1 MLNKKFIT
9 FEGGEGSGKS
19 TQIKL
24 FQKKLSKYGNVILTR
39 EPGGTK
45 ESELI
50 RKILVKGKKTK
61 FSDEVE
67 ILLLYA
73 ARKDH
78 LDKVII
84 PNLKKKNYVLCD
96 RYTDSTFAY
105 QTKGSQSNLKLI
117 KLLNRSITG
126 NFLPSLTFYL
136 DIEPSKGIRRSKLKQ
151 QSNKE
156 LRFENMPLSYHRQIR
171 QNFLKLSKK
180 NKRVIK
186 IDASQSKKIIEDT
199 IWEIFSKLK

>member
-1 MLNKKFIT
+1 MLNKRFIT

-19 TQIKL
+19 TQIRL
-24 FQKKLSKYGNVILTR
+24 FQKKLSKIGNVILTR

-50 RKILVKGKKTK
+50 RKILVKGKETK

-96 RYTDSTFAY
+96 RYIDSTFAY
-105 QTKGSQSNLKLI
+105 QAKGKHSNLRLI
-117 KLLNRSITG
+117 RLLNKSITG

-136 DIEPSKGIRRSKLKQ
+136 DIDPSKGVRRSKRS
-151 QSNKE
+151 SNKE

-180 NKRVIK
+180 HKRIVK
-186 IDASQSKKIIEDT
+186 IDASLSKKEIGDT
-199 IWEIFSKLK
+199 IWKVFNKTKI

>member
-1 MLNKKFIT
+1 MLNKRFIT

-19 TQIKL
+19 TQIRL
-24 FQKKLSKYGNVILTR
+24 FKKKLSKIGNVILTR

-50 RKILVKGKKTK
+50 RKILVKGKETK

-96 RYTDSTFAY
+96 RYIDSTFAY
-105 QTKGSQSNLKLI
+105 QAKGKRSNLKLI
-117 KLLNRSITG
+117 RLLNKSITG

-136 DIEPSKGIRRSKLKQ
+136 DIDPSKGIRRSKRS
-151 QSNKE
+151 SNKE

-180 NKRVIK
+180 NKRIVK
-186 IDASQSKKIIEDT
+186 IDASLSKKEIGDT
-199 IWEIFSKLK
+199 IWKVFNKTKI

>member
-1 MLNKKFIT
+1 MLNKRFIT

-19 TQIKL
+19 TQIRL
-24 FQKKLSKYGNVILTR
+24 FKKKLSKIGNVILTR

-50 RKILVKGKKTK
+50 RKILVKGKESK

-96 RYTDSTFAY
+96 RYIDSTFAY
-105 QTKGSQSNLKLI
+105 QTKGKQSNLKLI
-117 KLLNRSITG
+117 RLLNKSITG
-126 NFLPSLTFYL
+126 NILPSLTFYL
-136 DIEPSKGIRRSKLKQ
+136 DIDPSKGIRRSKRL
-151 QSNKE
+151 SNKE

-171 QNFLKLSKK
+171 QNFLALSKK
-180 NKRVIK
+180 HNRIVK
-186 IDASQSKKIIEDT
+186 IDGSLSKKEIEDK
-199 IWEIFSKLK
+199 IWKVFNKTKK

>member
-1 MLNKKFIT
+1 MLNKRFIT

-19 TQIKL
+19 TQIRL
-24 FQKKLSKYGNVILTR
+24 FKKKLSKIGNVILTR

-50 RKILVKGKKTK
+50 RKILVKGKETK

-78 LDKVII
+78 LNKVII

-96 RYTDSTFAY
+96 RYIDSTLAY
-105 QTKGSQSNLKLI
+105 QAKGKQSNLKLI
-117 KLLNRSITG
+117 RLLNKSITG

-136 DIEPSKGIRRSKLKQ
+136 DIDPSKGIRRSKRS
-151 QSNKE
+151 SNKE

-180 NKRVIK
+180 HKRIVK
-186 IDASQSKKIIEDT
+186 IDASLSKKEIGDT
-199 IWEIFSKLK
+199 IWKVFNKTKI

>member
-1 MLNKKFIT
+1 MLNKRFIT

-19 TQIKL
+19 TQIRL
-24 FQKKLSKYGNVILTR
+24 FKKKLSKIGNVILTR

-50 RKILVKGKKTK
+50 RKILVKGKETK

-96 RYTDSTFAY
+96 RYIDSTFAY
-105 QTKGSQSNLKLI
+105 QAKGKHSNLKLI
-117 KLLNRSITG
+117 RLLNKSITG
-126 NFLPSLTFYL
+126 NLLPSLTFYL
-136 DIEPSKGIRRSKLKQ
+136 DIDPSKGIRRSKRS
-151 QSNKE
+151 SNKE

-180 NKRVIK
+180 HKRIVK
-186 IDASQSKKIIEDT
+186 IDASLSKKEIGDT
-199 IWEIFSKLK
+199 IWKVFNKTKI

>member
-1 MLNKKFIT
+1 MLNKRFIT

-19 TQIKL
+19 TQIRL
-24 FQKKLSKYGNVILTR
+24 FKKKLSKIGNVILTR
-39 EPGGTK
+39 EPGGTR

-50 RKILVKGKKTK
+50 RKILVKGRESK

-96 RYTDSTFAY
+96 RYIDSTFAY
-105 QTKGSQSNLKLI
+105 QTKGKQSNLKLI
-117 KLLNRSITG
+117 RLLNKSITG
-126 NFLPSLTFYL
+126 NILPSLTFYL
-136 DIEPSKGIRRSKLKQ
+136 DIDPSKGIRRSKRL
-151 QSNKE
+151 SNKE

-171 QNFLKLSKK
+171 QNFLALSKK
-180 NKRVIK
+180 HKRIVK
-186 IDASQSKKIIEDT
+186 IDGSLSKKEIEDK
-199 IWEIFSKLK
+199 IWKVFNKTKK

>member
-1 MLNKKFIT
+1 MLNKRFIT

-19 TQIKL
+19 TQIRL
-24 FQKKLSKYGNVILTR
+24 FKKKLSKIGNVILTR

-50 RKILVKGKKTK
+50 RKILVKGNESK

-96 RYTDSTFAY
+96 RYIDSTFAY
-105 QTKGSQSNLKLI
+105 QTKGKQSNLKLI
-117 KLLNRSITG
+117 RLLNKSITG
-126 NFLPSLTFYL
+126 NILPSLTFYL
-136 DIEPSKGIRRSKLKQ
+136 DIDPSKGIRRSKRL
-151 QSNKE
+151 SNKE

-171 QNFLKLSKK
+171 QNFLALSKK
-180 NKRVIK
+180 HNRIVK
-186 IDASQSKKIIEDT
+186 IDGSLSKKEIEDK
-199 IWEIFSKLK
+199 IWKVFNKTNK

>member
-1 MLNKKFIT
+1 MLNKRFIT

-19 TQIKL
+19 TQIRL
-24 FQKKLSKYGNVILTR
+24 FKKKLSKIGNVILTR

-50 RKILVKGKKTK
+50 RKILVKGKETK

-96 RYTDSTFAY
+96 RYIDSTFAY
-105 QTKGSQSNLKLI
+105 QAKGKHSNLKLI
-117 KLLNRSITG
+117 RLLNKSITA

-136 DIEPSKGIRRSKLKQ
+136 DIDPSKGVRRSKRS
-151 QSNKE
+151 SNKE

-180 NKRVIK
+180 HKRIVK
-186 IDASQSKKIIEDT
+186 IDASLSKKEIGDT
-199 IWEIFSKLK
+199 IWKVFNKTKI

>member
-1 MLNKKFIT
+1 MLNKRFIT

-19 TQIKL
+19 TQIRL
-24 FQKKLSKYGNVILTR
+24 FKKKLSKIGNVILTR

-50 RKILVKGKKTK
+50 RKILVKGKETK

-96 RYTDSTFAY
+96 RYIDSTFAY
-105 QTKGSQSNLKLI
+105 QAKGKHRNLKLI
-117 KLLNRSITG
+117 RLLNKSITG

-136 DIEPSKGIRRSKLKQ
+136 DIDPSKGIRRSKRS
-151 QSNKE
+151 SNKE

-171 QNFLKLSKK
+171 QNFLKLS
-180 NKRVIK
+180 NKHRRIVK
-186 IDASQSKKIIEDT
+186 IDASLSKKEIGDT
-199 IWEIFSKLK
+199 IWKVFNKTKI

>member
-1 MLNKKFIT
+1 MLNKRFIT

-19 TQIKL
+19 TQIRL
-24 FQKKLSKYGNVILTR
+24 FKKKLSKIGNVILTR

-50 RKILVKGKKTK
+50 RKILVKGKETK

-96 RYTDSTFAY
+96 RYIDSTFAY
-105 QTKGSQSNLKLI
+105 QAKGRHSNLKLI
-117 KLLNRSITG
+117 RLLNKSITG

-136 DIEPSKGIRRSKLKQ
+136 DIDPSKGIRRSKRS
-151 QSNKE
+151 SNKE

-180 NKRVIK
+180 HKRIVK
-186 IDASQSKKIIEDT
+186 IDASLSKKEIGDT
-199 IWEIFSKLK
+199 IWKVFNKTKI

>member
-1 MLNKKFIT
+1 MLNKRFIT

-24 FQKKLSKYGNVILTR
+24 FKKKLSKFGNVILTR

-45 ESELI
+45 ESERI
-50 RKILVKGKKTK
+50 RNILVKGKEIK

-96 RYTDSTFAY
+96 RYIDSTFAY
-105 QTKGSQSNLKLI
+105 QAKGKHSNLKLI
-117 KLLNRSITG
+117 KLLNKSITD

-136 DIEPSKGIRRSKLKQ
+136 DIDPLKGIRRSKRS
-151 QSNKE
+151 SNKE

-180 NKRVIK
+180 NKRIVK
-186 IDASQSKKIIEDT
+186 IDASLSKKEIEDK
-199 IWEIFSKLK
+199 IWKVFNKVKK

>member
-1 MLNKKFIT
+1 MLNKRFIT

-19 TQIKL
+19 TQIRL
-24 FQKKLSKYGNVILTR
+24 FKKKLSKIGNVILTR

-50 RKILVKGKKTK
+50 RKILVKGKESK

-96 RYTDSTFAY
+96 RYIDSTFAY
-105 QTKGSQSNLKLI
+105 QTKGKQSNLKLI
-117 KLLNRSITG
+117 RLLNKSITG
-126 NFLPSLTFYL
+126 NILPSLTFYL
-136 DIEPSKGIRRSKLKQ
+136 DIDPSKGIRRSKRL
-151 QSNKE
+151 SNKE

-171 QNFLKLSKK
+171 QNFLALSKK
-180 NKRVIK
+180 HKRIVK
-186 IDASQSKKIIEDT
+186 IDGSLSKKEIEDK
-199 IWEIFSKLK
+199 IWKVFNKTKK

>member
-1 MLNKKFIT
+1 VLNKRFIT

-19 TQIKL
+19 TQIRL
-24 FQKKLSKYGNVILTR
+24 FKKKLSKIGNVILTR

-50 RKILVKGKKTK
+50 RKILVKGKETK

-96 RYTDSTFAY
+96 RYIDSTFAY
-105 QTKGSQSNLKLI
+105 QAKGKHSNLKLI
-117 KLLNRSITG
+117 RLLNKSITD

-136 DIEPSKGIRRSKLKQ
+136 DIDPSKGIRRSKRS
-151 QSNKE
+151 SNKE

-180 NKRVIK
+180 HKRIVK
-186 IDASQSKKIIEDT
+186 IDASLSKKEIGDT
-199 IWEIFSKLK
+199 IWKVFNKTKI

>member
-1 MLNKKFIT
+1 MLNKRFIT

-19 TQIKL
+19 TQIRL
-24 FQKKLSKYGNVILTR
+24 FKKKLSKIGNVILTR

-50 RKILVKGKKTK
+50 RKILVKGKETK

-96 RYTDSTFAY
+96 RYIDSTFAY
-105 QTKGSQSNLKLI
+105 QAKGKPSNLKLI
-117 KLLNRSITG
+117 RLLNKSITG

-136 DIEPSKGIRRSKLKQ
+136 DIDPSKGIRRSKRS
-151 QSNKE
+151 SNKE

-171 QNFLKLSKK
+171 QNFLKLTKK
-180 NKRVIK
+180 HKRIVK
-186 IDASQSKKIIEDT
+186 IDASLSKKEIGDT
-199 IWEIFSKLK
+199 IWKVFNKTKI

>member
-1 MLNKKFIT
+1 MLNKRFIT

-19 TQIKL
+19 TQIRL
-24 FQKKLSKYGNVILTR
+24 FKKKLSKIGNVILTR

-50 RKILVKGKKTK
+50 RKILVKGKETK

-78 LDKVII
+78 LNKVII

-96 RYTDSTFAY
+96 RYIDSTFAY
-105 QTKGSQSNLKLI
+105 QAKGKRSNLKLI
-117 KLLNRSITG
+117 RLLNKSITG

-136 DIEPSKGIRRSKLKQ
+136 DIDPSKGIRRSKRS
-151 QSNKE
+151 SNKE

-180 NKRVIK
+180 HKRIVK
-186 IDASQSKKIIEDT
+186 IDASLSKKEIGDT
-199 IWEIFSKLK
+199 IWKVFNKTKI

>member
-1 MLNKKFIT
+1 VLNKRFIT

-19 TQIKL
+19 TQIRL
-24 FQKKLSKYGNVILTR
+24 FKKKLSKIGNVILTR

-50 RKILVKGKKTK
+50 RKILVKGKETK

-96 RYTDSTFAY
+96 RYIDSTFAY
-105 QTKGSQSNLKLI
+105 QAKGKPSNLKLI
-117 KLLNRSITG
+117 RLLNKSITG

-136 DIEPSKGIRRSKLKQ
+136 DIDPSKGIRRSKRS
-151 QSNKE
+151 SNKE

-180 NKRVIK
+180 HKRIVK
-186 IDASQSKKIIEDT
+186 IDASLSKKEIGDT
-199 IWEIFSKLK
+199 IWKVFNKTKI

>member
-1 MLNKKFIT
+1 MLNKRFIT

-19 TQIKL
+19 TQIRL
-24 FQKKLSKYGNVILTR
+24 FKKKLSKIGNVILTR

-50 RKILVKGKKTK
+50 RKILVKGKETK

-96 RYTDSTFAY
+96 RYIDSTFAY
-105 QTKGSQSNLKLI
+105 QTKGKQSNLKLI
-117 KLLNRSITG
+117 RLLNKSITG
-126 NFLPSLTFYL
+126 NILPSLTFYL
-136 DIEPSKGIRRSKLKQ
+136 DIDPSKGIRRSKRL
-151 QSNKE
+151 SNKE

-171 QNFLKLSKK
+171 QNFLALSKK
-180 NKRVIK
+180 HKRIVK
-186 IDASQSKKIIEDT
+186 IDGSLSKKEIEDK
-199 IWEIFSKLK
+199 IWKVFNKTKK

>member
-1 MLNKKFIT
+1 MLNKRFIT

-19 TQIKL
+19 TQIRL
-24 FQKKLSKYGNVILTR
+24 FKKKLSKIENVILTR

-50 RKILVKGKKTK
+50 RKILVKGKETK

-96 RYTDSTFAY
+96 RYIDSTFAY
-105 QTKGSQSNLKLI
+105 QTKGKQSNLKLI
-117 KLLNRSITG
+117 RLLNKTIID

-136 DIEPSKGIRRSKLKQ
+136 DIDPSKGISRSKRL
-151 QSNKE
+151 SNKE
-156 LRFENMPLSYHRQIR
+156 LRFENMPLSYHQQIR
-171 QNFLKLSKK
+171 KNFLKLSKK
-180 NKRVIK
+180 HKRIVK
-186 IDASQSKKIIEDT
+186 IDGSLSKKEIEDS
-199 IWEIFSKLK
+199 IWKVFKKTQK

>member
-1 MLNKKFIT
+1 MLNKRFIT

-19 TQIKL
+19 TQIRL
-24 FQKKLSKYGNVILTR
+24 FKKKLSKIGNVILTR

-50 RKILVKGKKTK
+50 RKILVKGKETK

-96 RYTDSTFAY
+96 RYIDSTFAY
-105 QTKGSQSNLKLI
+105 QAKGKHSNLKLI
-117 KLLNRSITG
+117 RLLNKSITG

-136 DIEPSKGIRRSKLKQ
+136 DIDPSKGIRRSKRS
-151 QSNKE
+151 SNKE

-180 NKRVIK
+180 HKRIVK
-186 IDASQSKKIIEDT
+186 IDASLSKKEIGDT
-199 IWEIFSKLK
+199 IWKVFNKTKL

>member
-1 MLNKKFIT
+1 MLNKRFIT

-19 TQIKL
+19 TQIRL
-24 FQKKLSKYGNVILTR
+24 FKKKLSKIGNVILTR

-96 RYTDSTFAY
+96 RYIDSTFAY
-105 QTKGSQSNLKLI
+105 QAKGKHSNLKLI
-117 KLLNRSITG
+117 RLLNKSITG

-136 DIEPSKGIRRSKLKQ
+136 DIDPSKGIRRSKRS
-151 QSNKE
+151 SNKE

-171 QNFLKLSKK
+171 QNFLKLSRKH
-180 NKRVIK
+180 RRIVK
-186 IDASQSKKIIEDT
+186 IDASLSKKEIGDT
-199 IWEIFSKLK
+199 IWKIFNKTKI

>member
-1 MLNKKFIT
+1 MLNKRFIT

-19 TQIKL
+19 TQIRL
-24 FQKKLSKYGNVILTR
+24 FKKKLAKIGNVILTR

-50 RKILVKGKKTK
+50 RKILVKGKETK

-96 RYTDSTFAY
+96 RYIDSTFAY
-105 QTKGSQSNLKLI
+105 QAKGKHSNLKLI
-117 KLLNRSITG
+117 RLLNKSITG

-136 DIEPSKGIRRSKLKQ
+136 DIDPSKGIRRSKRS
-151 QSNKE
+151 SNKE
-156 LRFENMPLSYHRQIR
+156 LRFENMPLSYHQQIR

-180 NKRVIK
+180 HKRIVK
-186 IDASQSKKIIEDT
+186 IDASLSKKEIGDT
-199 IWEIFSKLK
+199 IWKVFNKTKK

>member
-1 MLNKKFIT
+1 MLNKRFIT

-19 TQIKL
+19 TQIRL
-24 FQKKLSKYGNVILTR
+24 FKKKLSKIGNVILTR

-50 RKILVKGKKTK
+50 RKILVKGKETK

-96 RYTDSTFAY
+96 RYIDSTFAY
-105 QTKGSQSNLKLI
+105 QAKGKRSNLKLI
-117 KLLNRSITG
+117 RLLNKSITG

-136 DIEPSKGIRRSKLKQ
+136 DIDPSKGIRRSKRS
-151 QSNKE
+151 SNKE

-180 NKRVIK
+180 HKRIVK
-186 IDASQSKKIIEDT
+186 IDASLSKKEIGDT
-199 IWEIFSKLK
+199 IWKVFNKTKI

>member
-1 MLNKKFIT
+1 MLNKRFIT

-19 TQIKL
+19 TQIRL
-24 FQKKLSKYGNVILTR
+24 FKKKLSKIGNVILTR

-50 RKILVKGKKTK
+50 RKILVKGKETK
-61 FSDEVE
+61 FNDEVE

-96 RYTDSTFAY
+96 RYIDSTFAY
-105 QTKGSQSNLKLI
+105 QAKGKPSNLKLI
-117 KLLNRSITG
+117 RLLNKSITG

-136 DIEPSKGIRRSKLKQ
+136 DIDPSKGIRRSKRS
-151 QSNKE
+151 SNKE

-180 NKRVIK
+180 HKRIVK
-186 IDASQSKKIIEDT
+186 IDASLSKKEIGDT
-199 IWEIFSKLK
+199 IWKVFNKTKI

>member
-1 MLNKKFIT
+1 MLNKRFIT

-19 TQIKL
+19 TQIRL
-24 FQKKLSKYGNVILTR
+24 FKKKLSKIGNVILTR

-50 RKILVKGKKTK
+50 RNILVKGKETK

-96 RYTDSTFAY
+96 RYIDSTFAY
-105 QTKGSQSNLKLI
+105 QAKGKHSNLKLI
-117 KLLNRSITG
+117 RLLNKSITG

-136 DIEPSKGIRRSKLKQ
+136 DIDPSKGIRRSKRS
-151 QSNKE
+151 SNKE

-180 NKRVIK
+180 HKRIVK
-186 IDASQSKKIIEDT
+186 IDASLSKKEIGDT
-199 IWEIFSKLK
+199 IWKVFNKTKI

>member
-1 MLNKKFIT
+1 VLNKRFIT

-19 TQIKL
+19 TQIRL
-24 FQKKLSKYGNVILTR
+24 FKKKLSKIGNVILTR

-50 RKILVKGKKTK
+50 RKILVKGKETK

-96 RYTDSTFAY
+96 RYIDSTFAY
-105 QTKGSQSNLKLI
+105 QAKGKHSNLKLI
-117 KLLNRSITG
+117 RLLNKSITG

-136 DIEPSKGIRRSKLKQ
+136 DIDPSKGVRRSKRS
-151 QSNKE
+151 SNKE

-180 NKRVIK
+180 HKRIVK
-186 IDASQSKKIIEDT
+186 IDASLSKKEIGDT
-199 IWEIFSKLK
+199 IWKIFNKTKI

>member
-1 MLNKKFIT
+1 MLNKRFIT

-19 TQIKL
+19 TQIRL
-24 FQKKLSKYGNVILTR
+24 FKKKLSKIGNVILTR

-50 RKILVKGKKTK
+50 RKILVKGKETK

-96 RYTDSTFAY
+96 RYIDSTLAY
-105 QTKGSQSNLKLI
+105 QAKGKQSNLKLI
-117 KLLNRSITG
+117 RLLNKSITG

-136 DIEPSKGIRRSKLKQ
+136 DIDPSKGIRRSKRS
-151 QSNKE
+151 SNKE

-180 NKRVIK
+180 HKRIVK
-186 IDASQSKKIIEDT
+186 IDASLSKKEIGDT
-199 IWEIFSKLK
+199 IWKVFNKTKI